1 MVAAVLVHPDQKTVI
16 RLAVEPIV
24 QQDGDNKNDCERNA
38 VGRLLRRVRKDHPRL
53 RCIVIEDGLSSNG
66 PHIKD
71 LIELNFPFILG
82 AKPGDHA
89 YLFDHFAKAESL
101 GLNGRIETAAVGK
114 GLAAR
119 TTFNDPLQLNAS
131 HRDLEA
137 GLIEHQEFTKDGSVA
152 RRFSFVTQLPLGTS
166 GPEKVSHTG
175 SRKALSWADLVFADF
190 SRSARTGSGTTAKVA
205 FSALQVHRFAVAADT
220 SLSAWEVCSRHPGR
234 YPKLRS
240 LTLSYPAFK
249 PPTEHHAFSTG

>member
-175 SRKALSWADLVFADF
+175 SRKGVGVPKRCRGPEKVSG
-190 SRSARTGSGTTAKVA
+190 SRKGVGVPKRCRTPRWHSG
-205 FSALQVHRFAVAADT
+205 
-220 SLSAWEVCSRHPGR
+220 
-234 YPKLRS
+234 
-240 LTLSYPAFK
+240 
-249 PPTEHHAFSTG
+249 

>member
-66 PHIKD
+66 PLIKD

-131 HRDLEA
+131 HKDLEV
-137 GLIEHQEFTKDGSVA
+137 GLIENETFN
-152 RRFSFVTQLPLGTS
+152 
-166 GPEKVSHTG
+166 
-175 SRKALSWADLVFADF
+175 
-190 SRSARTGSGTTAKVA
+190 
-205 FSALQVHRFAVAADT
+205 
-220 SLSAWEVCSRHPGR
+220 
-234 YPKLRS
+234 
-240 LTLSYPAFK
+240 TLK
-249 PPTEHHAFSTG
+249 NQG